1 MDIDFIDKKG
11 VTNIETII
19 AVVDTRIDIE
29 SFCISESLWINTN
42 EVEGDNIDNDNNG
55 FIDDIN
61 GYNFIED
68 NNNIS
73 SKNGYHGTFIAG
85 ILCGRDEKGNFQ
97 NSISKYN
104 VKLMCLTALDDT
116 LESAEIR
123 AVIDAI
129 KYAEDNGAQVCCLSL
144 GTYTYSKE

>member
-68 NNNIS
+68 KSVLNAYQDGVSFKMNRYSKQEFMNVGVATDGLRFFEKLLDVEKTKMLQFLHDGKGPQIEKLINRNNL
-73 SKNGYHGTFIAG
+73 KNGMFHDDI
-85 ILCGRDEKGNFQ
+85 
-97 NSISKYN
+97 SI
-104 VKLMCLTALDDT
+104 CF
-116 LESAEIR
+116 
-123 AVIDAI
+123 
-129 KYAEDNGAQVCCLSL
+129 
-144 GTYTYSKE
+144 